1 MGRCIRC
8 GEDAGLMMS
17 YCETCTPR
25 KKPFS
30 FVDKCERCG
39 AMILPD
45 ALYCKNC
52 GVAEASNLTIFR
64 KETKEAK
71 RPTTDRKVE
80 TVATTSE
87 NAGSPTLAQ
96 GISQRI
102 LTLLNILKAKG
113 QAGLTGSILDF
124 QVNSTDVFELQ
135 TNLTRHKTFLRYET
149 SGADEVLRTELT
161 HFFGHLDLSKTDNP
175 TQFLYEM
182 LVQNVPS
189 FRNSGYCLG
198 IRENSPFPLVCL
210 TATHQFIL
218 TLSDADIAEILSIAI
233 FDLKMGGLLF
243 TLPPPIITWD

>member
-1 MGRCIRC
+1 
-8 GEDAGLMMS
+8 MS
-17 YCETCTPR
+17 YCEPCAKAKEPFRLVDRCATCGTL
-25 KKPFS
+25 
-30 FVDKCERCG
+30 
-39 AMILPD
+39 ILPD

-52 GVAEASNLTIFR
+52 AAPAASNLTIFR
-64 KETKEAK
+64 KETEKAK
-71 RPTTDRKVE
+71 RSTIDRKVE
-80 TVATTSE
+80 TAATSA
-87 NAGSPTLAQ
+87 NAVPPTLVQ

-124 QVNSTDVFELQ
+124 KVNSSDVFELQ

-161 HFFGHLDLSKTDNP
+161 HFFGHLDLSKADNP

-233 FDLKMGGLLF
+233 FDLKIGGLLF

>member
-1 MGRCIRC
+1 MGRCLQC
-8 GEDAGLMMS
+8 GKDAGLLMS
-17 YCETCTPR
+17 YCEACVQA
-25 KKPFS
+25 KEPFRLA
-30 FVDKCERCG
+30 DRCG
-39 AMILPD
+39 SCGTLILPD

-52 GVAEASNLTIFR
+52 AAPEASNLTIFT
-64 KETKEAK
+64 KETEKAK
-71 RPTTDRKVE
+71 RSVIDRKVE
-80 TVATTSE
+80 TAATTSANAVATT
-87 NAGSPTLAQ
+87 LVQ
-96 GISQRI
+96 GMSQRI

-124 QVNSTDVFELQ
+124 KVNSKDVFELQ
-135 TNLTRHKTFLRYET
+135 TSFTRHKTFLRFET

-161 HFFGHLDLSKTDNP
+161 HFFGHLDLSKADNP
-175 TQFLYEM
+175 SQFLYEM

-198 IRENSPFPLVCL
+198 IREHSPFPLVCL

-218 TLSDADIAEILSIAI
+218 TLSDADIAEMLSIAI